1 MQQENKH
8 RPFGVTILAV
18 LTIIGGIAFL
28 ANGITAATVAPF
40 LTVSN
45 TGSSGVSHTIL
56 VGWSV
61 GAGIALLALGL
72 AYFVMAYG
80 LLKGRGWAWT
90 ITVLLAYIGIALGL
104 VSIVTGNIGA
114 IFNVVINAIIL
125 YYIYRPHVKSF
136 FGKATTLPTSTMR

>member
-1 MQQENKH
+1 MENYQKH
-8 RPFGVTILAV
+8 RPLGVTVIAILTLIA
-18 LTIIGGIAFL
+18 GIAFI
-28 ANGITAATVAPF
+28 AI
-40 LTVSN
+40 
-45 TGSSGVSHTIL
+45 
-56 VGWSV
+56 
-61 GAGIALLALGL
+61 GAVLLAVGIGFALIAIAI